1 MNQIN
6 KYAVPFNTRKATTS
20 DNVVNKLIKGG
31 VGYLKIELPVNPSIN
46 NCIGFKIKVTSED
59 SKEVLFDGHISGSS
73 SDGYKWIYASY
84 NESEGSSP
92 ITTEHPVLF
101 CYRYLDK
108 NNDKEGNVLKS
119 ILLGGNDTNWGSLLL
134 ISIEMIQATLSTSPD
149 GEVNKRRTSDINE
162 YKSLST
168 STNESDDASKFIDGW
183 DFKIGQI
190 DDEIIS
196 MSVSKVNKDT
206 SSSIILEG
214 VVTGVARN
222 DESGNVVI
230 DTEFNGGGINL
241 YDPVSDRHG
250 YIVAD
255 GSKLVN
261 LDKNDSL
268 KGMTFTST
276 GFRDP
281 IILKSTKDSDVSLEF
296 HIKDSGTTVK
306 SDVNISRLNLGN
318 WSSDSSKTFSVKTTT
333 NKDSVRNI
341 NLEYGGLGLINNG
354 LDTDLYVGTGSGNK
368 LVGGVKFCNN
378 KDEFDSI
385 DKIDGRIVIYEDRLY
400 ACKDGSYKLIKFSDN
415 LSLDEVKNGYFYEKV
430 NADAQL
436 GGEIVR
442 LKYDDGLILSND
454 IHSHLVDNNIHIS
467 KSDRDRWNSKLD
479 PSNSYTKTE
488 VDNKLKP
495 FITSSHYHGYHNPV
509 NEVLPG
515 DHDFTVHKYPY
526 GHRILVR
533 EYNGVNPYI
542 KIAGDPNK
550 WIGEEEFKLGDR
562 VVATTDDYPEYS
574 NIDNRVVLIGSSSGE
589 GSSINV
595 VINSREPNE
604 SDVSFMRNGDWYIFE
619 GGYQS

>member
-1 MNQIN
+1 MNQIS

-20 DNVVNKLIKGG
+20 DNIVNKLIKGG
-31 VGYLKIELPVNPSIN
+31 IGYLKIELPVNPVID
-46 NCIGFKIKVTSED
+46 NCIGFKIKITSED

-84 NESEGSSP
+84 NEVDGNSVISGY
-92 ITTEHPVLF
+92 PVLF
-101 CYRYLDK
+101 CYKYIDK
-108 NNDKEGNVLKS
+108 DNGDKEGNILKS
-119 ILLGGNDTNWGSLLL
+119 ILLGSNDTNWGNLIL
-134 ISIEMIQATLSTSPD
+134 ISIEMLQATLETSPD
-149 GEVNKRRTSDINE
+149 GEESKVRTQSINE
-162 YKSLST
+162 YSSLSV
-168 STNESDDASKFIDGW
+168 STNESNQLAKYIDGW

-196 MSVSKVNKDT
+196 MSVSKVNKDS
-206 SSSIILEG
+206 SSSIILDG
-214 VVTGVARN
+214 VVTGIARN
-222 DESGNVVI
+222 DESGNIII

-241 YDPVSDRHG
+241 YDPVADRYG

-261 LDKNDSL
+261 LNENESL

-281 IILKSTKDSDVSLEF
+281 IILKSTDESDVSLEF

-306 SDVNISRLNLGN
+306 STVNVSKLNLGN

-333 NKDSVRNI
+333 DREAASNVT
-341 NLEYGGLGLINNG
+341 LEYGGLGLINNG
-354 LDTDLYVGTGSGNK
+354 LDTDLYVGTGDGNK
-368 LVGGVKFCNN
+368 LVGGVKFCSN

-385 DKIDGRIVIYEDRLY
+385 DKIDGRIVIYENRLY
-400 ACKDGSYKLIKFSDN
+400 ACRDGAYELIKFSDN
-415 LSLDEVKNGYFYEKV
+415 LSLDEIKNGYFYEKV

-442 LKYDDGLILSND
+442 LKYDGGLILSND

-467 KSDRDRWNSKLD
+467 KSDRDKWNSKLD

-488 VDNKLKP
+488 IDNKLKP
-495 FITSSHYHGYHNPV
+495 FVTSNHYHGYHNPV

-515 DHDFTVHKYPY
+515 DHDFNIHKYPY

-533 EYNGVNPYI
+533 EYNGINPHI

-550 WIGEEEFKLGDR
+550 WIGEEDFKLGDR
-562 VVATTDDYPEYS
+562 VVSTEENYPEYT
-574 NIDNRVVLIGSSSGE
+574 NIDNRVVLLGSSSSE

-595 VINSREPNE
+595 IINSREPN
-604 SDVSFMRNGDWYIFE
+604 DNDISFMRNGDWYIFE
-619 GGYQS
+619 GGY